1 MITIMVLK
9 SKNITAMR
17 KFITSI
23 LIAAAAMTACVQ
35 NDDFVVNNTNDTISF
50 TAQVAAPNSRTV
62 LVEDDEETLYHAE
75 WVEGDQVSIFEI
87 TDVADGSNKYHANKP
102 TIAADG
108 KTATLDVTF
117 NKWDASTYSYVFC
130 TTSASINGAATYL
143 GLTLP
148 ATQTP
153 AAMDTFDGASDI
165 IVSKRVTRDSQP
177 NNETITFE
185 TTRISAIA
193 EVTVKN
199 LALAAGDKVVS
210 VAFTCDQNIAGKLSS
225 IKFENIDAGT
235 PFADATYSNAVKSV
249 TVNLPTPQVGNFKY
263 YMNVWPATLAVG
275 ESYKVIVTTENDT
288 FVKEGTLTNKV
299 EFKMGDINALTINMK
314 DIVGENSKQPEVE
327 MPDYVTVAGI
337 KWAMGN
343 LEYEL
348 NGTTGD
354 GFVTDWCIA
363 PSQAHHFNMTV
374 ESGTDV
380 VLTDY
385 KKAAHFNF
393 GGINDAV
400 SLAYDAA
407 IHIAAPAAG
416 NPAFDFSGKMYT
428 DQACTIETTN
438 YTEAKYG
445 DIAYY
450 ASKGQYRMPTA
461 TEFKTLYDN
470 SCYTSATYETA
481 GSTIYGTYY
490 YNPGDEETA
499 GLVEGTKVL
508 TTEDLTVGLFLPWSG
523 RAYNNTEYKVYKVH
537 SQGFYRTST
546 VDPLSIEG
554 QGYGVIYRVN
564 DHSIITNDG
573 AKTVGDKKT
582 FNFGA
587 TSRYAIR
594 PIYIAE

>member
-9 SKNITAMR
+9 SKTITAMR

-50 TAQVAAPNSRTV
+50 TAQISTPDSRTV
-62 LVEDDEETLYHAE
+62 LVEDDEEILYHAE

-87 TDVADGSNKYHANKP
+87 TDVADNGKKYHAIKP
-102 TIAADG
+102 KIAANG
-108 KTATLDVTF
+108 ETATLDITF
-117 NKWDASTYSYVFC
+117 NKWDATTYSYVFC
-130 TTSASINGAATYL
+130 TTNASINGAATYL

-193 EVTVKN
+193 EVAVKN
-199 LALAAGDKVVS
+199 LALTAGDKVVS
-210 VAFTCDQNIAGKLSS
+210 IAFTCDQYIAGKLSS
-225 IKFENIDAGT
+225 VTFANIDAGT
-235 PFADATYSNAVKSV
+235 PFANATYSDAVKSV

-263 YMNVWPATLAVG
+263 YMNVWPATLAVD

-288 FVKEGTLTNKV
+288 FVKEGTLTNQV

-314 DIVGENSKQPEVE
+314 GIVGESQKQPEVE

-343 LEYEL
+343 LEYEK

-374 ESGTDV
+374 AAATDV
-380 VLTDY
+380 TLTDY
-385 KKAAHFNF
+385 NKAAHFNF

-400 SLAYDAA
+400 SFAYNAA
-407 IHIAAPAAG
+407 IHIAAPAEG
-416 NPAFDFSGKMYT
+416 NPAFDFSGKMYK
-428 DQACTIETTN
+428 DQACTEETTN
-438 YTEAKYG
+438 YAEAKYG

-461 TEFKTLYDN
+461 ADFATLYAN

-490 YNPGDEETA
+490 YNPGNQETA
-499 GLVEGTKVL
+499 GLVDGTKNL
-508 TTEDLTVGLFLPWSG
+508 TTDDLTVGLFLPWSG
-523 RAYNNTEYKVYKVH
+523 RAYNNTEYNVYKVH

-546 VDPLSIEG
+546 VAPYSETG
-554 QGYGVIYRVN
+554 KGYGVIYRVN
-564 DHSIITNDG
+564 DHSIIDNTGDR
-573 AKTVGDKKT
+573 TVGDNKT

-594 PIYIAE
+594 PIYNK